1 MTDEAHQP
9 TPQPAGDLGT
19 ASSQARVQ
27 FVGTGPGDPN
37 LLTLGAVDA
46 INRAQVIVISCA
58 EHRMLLG
65 SDFLGLRPDVRIVL
79 AGGVDEEAAVL
90 PSQPGTGAP
99 TPVDV
104 DEHCAD
110 VTATVID
117 AASQGLEVVRLVSG
131 DPFLDGDIGAEAAA
145 VARADYDVDVV
156 PGVTGMTAVPEYAG
170 LTLHGHDVQLIGDAA
185 CQRDIAGH
193 GSNWSDQGL
202 IVVNTEAGKLKEVVK
217 HLSLIHI

>member
-1 MTDEAHQP
+1 M
-9 TPQPAGDLGT
+9 
-19 ASSQARVQ
+19 
-27 FVGTGPGDPN
+27 
-37 LLTLGAVDA
+37 
-46 INRAQVIVISCA
+46 
-58 EHRMLLG
+58 
-65 SDFLGLRPDVRIVL
+65 L

-145 VARADYDVDVV
+145 VARADHDVDV
-156 PGVTGMTAVPEYAG
+156 
-170 LTLHGHDVQLIGDAA
+170 
-185 CQRDIAGH
+185 
-193 GSNWSDQGL
+193 
-202 IVVNTEAGKLKEVVK
+202 
-217 HLSLIHI
+217 